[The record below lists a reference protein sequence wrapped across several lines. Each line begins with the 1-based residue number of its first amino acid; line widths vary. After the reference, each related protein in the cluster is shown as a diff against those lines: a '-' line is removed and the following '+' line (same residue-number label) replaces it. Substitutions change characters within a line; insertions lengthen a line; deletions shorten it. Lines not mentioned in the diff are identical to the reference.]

1 MTRSVTIVNM
11 SNWDGE
17 DYIIRERLK
26 NSKTAVPVETRL
38 KPGESK
44 QVCPEYIDI
53 EFEAVDSKEPEAFR
67 LNGQQV
73 FPFVISSVGISPDS
87 QSG

>member
-1 MTRSVTIVNM
+1 MTRSVTIVNT

-17 DYIIRERLK
+17 DYIIRERNK
-26 NSKTAVPVETRL
+26 NNENATPVETRI

-44 QVCPEYIDI
+44 QVSPDYIDI
-53 EFEAVDSKEPEAFR
+53 EFEAADSKEPEPFE

-73 FPFVISSVGISPDS
+73 FPFVISSVGINPNS